1 MNIITVKINGME
13 YNLRGEENDEYLQMI
28 GKYVDNKINSLMNK
42 NSKIS
47 RADATIL
54 AAINL
59 GDEVFKSREAYERC
73 NENNKMLNDDQ
84 KKLISELE
92 GMRRDLEAIKNE
104 NDKLKE
110 TISMK
115 AIDEKAIEKSKNAAK
130 QVQELTDEIIY
141 LKEELALMEETI
153 DELKKNKTKVQTIN
167 KKLLS
172 ENNKLRYQHMA
183 RVRKIEELSE
193 ELEKKNVILLKGNKS
208 K

>member
-73 NENNKMLNDDQ
+73 NENNKTLSEDQ
-84 KKLISELE
+84 KKLILELE
-92 GMRRDLEAIKNE
+92 GMRRNLEDIKNE
-104 NDKLKE
+104 NNMLKD

-115 AIDEKAIEKSKNAAK
+115 AIDEKALEESKNAAK
-130 QVQELTDEIIY
+130 QVQELTDEIVY

-183 RVRKIEELSE
+183 SVRKIEELSE
-193 ELEKKNVILLKGNKS
+193 ELEKKNVILLKGNKG

>member
-1 MNIITVKINGME
+1 
-13 YNLRGEENDEYLQMI
+13 MI

>member
-73 NENNKMLNDDQ
+73 NENNKILNEEQ

-92 GMRRDLEAIKNE
+92 GMRRDLEAFKNE

-110 TISMK
+110 AISMK
-115 AIDEKAIEKSKNAAK
+115 AIDEKNLEESKNSAK
-130 QVQELTDEIIY
+130 QVHELTDEIIY

-153 DELKKNKTKVQTIN
+153 DELKKNKIKVQTIN

-172 ENNKLRYQHMA
+172 ENNKLRYQDMA
-183 RVRKIEELSE
+183 RVRKIEDLSE
-193 ELEKKNVILLKGNKS
+193 ELEKKNVILLKSNKN